1 LTQRSGRHC
10 GLGMNAAA
18 PTRSPTPLIPALHS
32 CPPSNTHRREGITVE
47 NIVYAHVLGMDA
59 LALGL
64 GNAAALKQS
73 VLPPSLPP
81 VHVSGI
87 DALTHSPRSTALP
100 TCSPGSLPSVPH
112 CKPHR
117 RESVDVEDI
126 VYAHMFGMDALA
138 SGLRNAGCPIH
149 SLLSS
154 ALLACV
160 RSPPPPQA

>member
-1 LTQRSGRHC
+1 
-10 GLGMNAAA
+10 M
-18 PTRSPTPLIPALHS
+18 
-32 CPPSNTHRREGITVE
+32 
-47 NIVYAHVLGMDA
+47 YAHVLGMDA

-87 DALTHSPRSTALP
+87 DAFTHSPRSTAIP

-126 VYAHMFGMDALA
+126 VYAHMLGMNALA

-149 SLLSS
+149 SLLSFP
-154 ALLACV
+154 LLACV
-160 RSPPPPQA
+160 RSPPPTGVRVWALKILCMPTCWAWMPWPVACVMQLP